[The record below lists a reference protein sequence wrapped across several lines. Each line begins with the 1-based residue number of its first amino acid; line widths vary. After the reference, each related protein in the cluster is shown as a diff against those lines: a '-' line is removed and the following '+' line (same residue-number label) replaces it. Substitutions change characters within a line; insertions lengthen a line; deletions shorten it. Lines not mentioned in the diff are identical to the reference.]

1 MSADELDSRH
11 ACRTTMLQTTGPADP
26 LYGFGAFIAD
36 PVVGRLYHGHGGDDV
51 PLTPKS
57 FKVLMVLVLSRGHL
71 VDKEELFRQVWP
83 DTFVEPNNL
92 ARNVSMIRKALH
104 ERDRDQEYIVTVS
117 GRGYRFVAPLS
128 EISRA
133 DFAGRVAPAEP
144 AGLPDHASVVPRE
157 WTAATA
163 AEDMPL
169 REPRRSSGLLAAVAR
184 PRRPLAVAALVAA
197 LLGSAGVLMIAS
209 WTRHGDP
216 SSTRRVWQLTSTGR
230 LDGEPTWSPDGQSIA
245 YSSDRDGSFK
255 IWTLRVSG
263 GSPVQITAGPA
274 RDWQPSWSPDG
285 RHIVFRSERDGG
297 GLFVVPNAGGGA
309 RRVADSGQYPQWSSD
324 GSRILFCQGRDLYIV
339 GLSGAAPSR
348 VATEVLSS
356 LSDRCR
362 VAWHPDGRRIS
373 VHKYERGQGWEF
385 WTVPLAG
392 GPRVLSRIAEPVQQ
406 RLREVDLRLAGFA
419 WSPGGDALYFEG
431 HSERTQNLWRIRVN
445 PRTLEWIAGPD
456 RLTTS
461 AGLESG
467 LAMSPD
473 GTRLAFGSRFERTS
487 VWSLPFDPVSGQ
499 ITGDGEA
506 ITPEGANARIL
517 DISPDGSQLV
527 YRVNSRDTDELWIRS
542 LDRQADRLRKVE
554 IDADIVHPR
563 WSRDGTQLAYLR
575 RPANRQHAAAVVLL
589 AVNDEKEQQVG
600 PAGQSPEMV
609 YDWGPD
615 GGSLLV
621 RCSAS
626 SVRSAICRL
635 STSSTKPEMHVIAA
649 DADRNLYA
657 AAYSPNGRWV
667 SFIAAPDLSRSTVF
681 VSPAA
686 GGPWAAVT
694 DTADHSFQD
703 LPRWSPDGRTLYFLS
718 NRTGFWNLWGRRFDT
733 DSGTP
738 LGEPFQISR
747 FDSSVRMVGPN
758 VSALQI
764 AVTRDR
770 LILPVTQTSG
780 AVWVLEDVDE

>member
-1 MSADELDSRH
+1 
-11 ACRTTMLQTTGPADP
+11 
-26 LYGFGAFIAD
+26 LYTFGAFVAD
-36 PVVGRLYHGHGGDDV
+36 PVVGRLYHGVDDV

-57 FKVLMVLVLSRGHL
+57 FKVLMVLVGSPGQL

-104 ERDRDQEYIVTVS
+104 ERDSDQEYIVTLS
-117 GRGYRFVAPLS
+117 GRGYRFVAPVSL
-128 EISRA
+128 ISRA
-133 DFAGRVAPAEP
+133 DLAAGPGAGRP
-144 AGLPDHASVVPRE
+144 AGVPESPAILPIDANGAHPTENVPAS
-157 WTAATA
+157 
-163 AEDMPL
+163 
-169 REPRRSSGLLAAVAR
+169 EPGRSGGLLAAVWR
-184 PRRPLAVAALVAA
+184 PSQRFLAVAGLLAAVLV
-197 LLGSAGVLMIAS
+197 SAGAMLIAS
-209 WTRHGDP
+209 LTRPGDP
-216 SSTRRVWQLTSTGR
+216 SSQRRLWQLTSTGR

-255 IWTLRVSG
+255 IWTQRISG
-263 GSPVQITAGPA
+263 GSPVQITAGPS

-285 RHIVFRSERDGG
+285 RHIAFRSERDGS

-309 RRVADSGQYPQWSSD
+309 RRIAEFGRRPQWSPD
-324 GSRILFCQGRDLYIV
+324 GSRILFCEGRDLYTV
-339 GLSGAAPSR
+339 GLNGAAPSR
-348 VATEVLSS
+348 VAGVVLSS
-356 LSDRCR
+356 LTDRCR

-373 VHKYERGQGWEF
+373 VYNNDRGRGSQF

-392 GPRVLSRIAEPVQQ
+392 GPPVLSRIAPTVDQ
-406 RLREVDLRLAGFA
+406 RLTEAGVRLSGFA
-419 WSPGGDALYFEG
+419 WAPRGDALYFEG
-431 HSERTQNLWRIRVN
+431 QSARTQNLWRIRVN
-445 PRTLEWIAGPD
+445 PRTLEWIAGPE

-461 AGLESG
+461 SGLESG
-467 LAMSPD
+467 MALSPD
-473 GTRLAFGSRFERTS
+473 GKRLAFGSRFERTS
-487 VWSLPFDPVSGQ
+487 VWSLPFDPVAGQ
-499 ITGDGEA
+499 ITGEGEA
-506 ITPEGANARIL
+506 ITPEGANAKIL

-527 YRVNSRDTDELWIRS
+527 YRVNSRATDELWIRS

-554 IDADIVHPR
+554 VDADIVHPR

-575 RPANRQHAAAVVLL
+575 RPANRSHAAAVVLL
-589 AVNDEKEQQVG
+589 EVNSEMEHQVVL
-600 PAGQSPEMV
+600 AAQSPEMV

-621 RCSAS
+621 RCRGNP
-626 SVRSAICRL
+626 VRSAICRL
-635 STSSTKPEMHVIAA
+635 STSSASSSRPEMHVIAS

-657 AAYSPNGRWV
+657 AAYSPDGRWV

-686 GGPWAAVT
+686 GGPWAGMT
-694 DTADHSFQD
+694 DTEDHSFKD

-733 DSGTP
+733 DAGAP
-738 LGEPFQISR
+738 RGEPFQISR
-747 FDSSVRMVGPN
+747 FDSSVRMVGPD

-764 AVTRDR
+764 AVTRER

-780 AVWVLEDVDE
+780 AVWVLDDVD